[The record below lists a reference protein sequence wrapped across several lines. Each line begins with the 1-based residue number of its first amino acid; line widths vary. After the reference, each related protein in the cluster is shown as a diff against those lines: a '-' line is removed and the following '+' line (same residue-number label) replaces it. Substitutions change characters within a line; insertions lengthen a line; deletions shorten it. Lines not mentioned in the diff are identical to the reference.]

1 MTQFYS
7 QIHLIH
13 VIAVSLSGFAFLL
26 RSIFSIFGAKWPK
39 NKIIRILV
47 YIIDIILIS
56 AAISLIIILPKEVF
70 KNNWLNLKVF
80 LVFIYII
87 CGFGAMNAKLKKGI
101 RLLFL
106 LSAIIIYFTII
117 GIALNHNPLGWFS

>member
-1 MTQFYS
+1 MAQFYS

-13 VIAVSLSGFAFLL
+13 VIAVSLSGTLFLL

-47 YIIDIILIS
+47 YIIDIVLIG
-56 AAISLIIILPKEVF
+56 AAISLIIILPKDIF

-87 CGFGAMNAKLKKGI
+87 CGFGAMNDKLKKWP

-106 LSAIIIYFTII
+106 LSSIVTYFIII

>member
-1 MTQFYS
+1 MAQFYS

-13 VIAVSLSGFAFLL
+13 VIAVSLSGFVFLL
-26 RSIFSIFGAKWPK
+26 RSIFAIFGAKWPK
-39 NKIIRILV
+39 NKIIRLFV
-47 YIIDIILIS
+47 YIIDIILIG
-56 AAISLIIILPKEVF
+56 AAISLIIILPKEIF

-87 CGFGAMNAKLKKGI
+87 CGFGAMNAKLKKGL

-106 LSAIIIYFTII
+106 SLSIVIYITII